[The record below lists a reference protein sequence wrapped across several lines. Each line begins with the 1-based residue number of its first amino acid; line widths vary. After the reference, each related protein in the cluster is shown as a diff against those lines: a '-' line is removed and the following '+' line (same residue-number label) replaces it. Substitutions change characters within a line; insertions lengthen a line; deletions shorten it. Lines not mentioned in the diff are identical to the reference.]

1 MWLPVN
7 FYNHNDLFSTVFR
20 MDRLGGRKD
29 KGGTLHPG
37 YTHLT
42 IVYRWLRVKA
52 LWKCTGSI
60 QK

>member
-42 IVYRWLRVKA
+42 IAYRWLRVKA
-52 LWKCTGSI
+52 L
-60 QK
+60 